1 MFFFRVF
8 FDKKMGKKNMKRFF
22 KTALLTIFAIMP
34 FMVFAGLKKYNRM
47 LTTPVNRKS
56 EEWEDYP
63 LYA

>member
-8 FDKKMGKKNMKRFF
+8 LIKKEEEMKKFF
-22 KTALLTIFAIMP
+22 KTALLTIFAIIP
-34 FMVFAGLKKYNRM
+34 FMVFDGLKKYNRM
-47 LTTPVNRKS
+47 LTTPVNKKF

>member
-8 FDKKMGKKNMKRFF
+8 LIKKEEKMKKFF

-63 LYA
+63 LYAS

>member
-1 MFFFRVF
+1 MFFLPRF
-8 FDKKMGKKNMKRFF
+8 FDNKKGKKMKRFF

-34 FMVFAGLKKYNRM
+34 FMVFAGLKKYNKI